1 MGLIKESEL
10 SNGNIGLEITYG
22 GREAPFGG
30 VDTSAP
36 PAYID
41 PKCFTNCD
49 GFIVIDN
56 KLVVASLNPVAVPI
70 LWGGTAGVI
79 LIGFG
84 NFYNTTY
91 GTLNYAL
98 GYKTTSISAVGGSP
112 SGVAY
117 TFYMTS
123 WLPEDITQLWNDTLT
138 NTLYNSIGTG
148 TFATLTMNLDTSS
161 SGTAGSGAI
170 INIATIISVSGPAQA
185 GDFEFNLPGI
195 VSTVSISA
203 GGINYVVGETFWLVQ
218 GSNATAQV
226 TVSSINVAT
235 GAITGLTI
243 VPNSFNTTYI
253 DGTNH
258 AVALSTAGWG
268 YSVATATLVTTSAS
282 DVVLQIVGPFGTNTY
297 TVITNGSS
305 GITPTYAGSG
315 AAFSVTG
322 VYKAGAFIN
331 LFTQYPRIA
340 FSDVIIANLSLATSS
355 SPISAGINY
364 NVGEVYMLASAHT
377 TSTGLGWAFDA
388 VNTLAEDSS
397 GNSTVWVEITSVGAG
412 GSVTGVQLVSTGL
425 ETSGLNA
432 PVLATYYLVGIVGP
446 APVNTVSTTPLIVL
460 DAMASAINS
469 GGADSA
475 SGYPDQNVT
484 ATVNVSA
491 SSLTLTSIKSGSGGN
506 VITAQDLSVITG
518 GSPSYYY
525 FSVRTATHLTGG
537 SDTGGSGNQ
546 LITVLPSQASI
557 ASVGGTLYIGNIGPM
572 IIKYSGPGSLTTSTT
587 LQGVRVLRK
596 FAGSLIGLGKIDPPN
611 VQDTAQDMM
620 FLWSATNNLDT
631 WAALGLDG
639 NVSGAGFAQLA
650 DIGDY
655 LTGLIVTSG
664 TAFIIRSQGV
674 SYATATGNATSPFNF
689 AHIGLGDEGEGSQVE
704 SLVCQYDQTG
714 AFIGESD
721 IYQVSNSLSSIG
733 QKIKAALLTSLQAD
747 TTGLLSA
754 GTCAIFAGQDVSV
767 LITFQVGDI
776 LYIYNPANGA
786 WSTITFE
793 ISDLHR
799 ERAVGTSILG
809 VLATKNVSS
818 TVNQYGNNLLTIA
831 EQWIDFRHGSPNTL
845 ETPVFYSISDGVPNS
860 MAVNSNAPVITFP
873 VEEISFG
880 RDITIDGLYIS
891 FLGSLSEAV
900 TVNIEFN
907 GITFGSLTLNPGTVD
922 LITPTEF
929 QVFPSSSTTA
939 GAFTTHSPQ
948 LQISVPALSD
958 AGMDQF
964 YIVKIAMFGS
974 YDPKQRPV

>member
-1 MGLIKESEL
+1 VGLIKETEL

-49 GFIVIDN
+49 GFIVVDG
-56 KLVVASLNPVAVPI
+56 KLVAASLNPIAVPP
-70 LWGGTAGVI
+70 LWDGTAGVT

-98 GYKTTSISAVGGSP
+98 GYSTASIPAAGGSP
-112 SGVAY
+112 SGVVY
-117 TFYMTS
+117 TFYMTA
-123 WLPEDITQLWNDTLT
+123 WVPGNPQTYWNDTLT

-161 SGTAGSGAI
+161 SGATGSGAI
-170 INIATIISVSGPAQA
+170 INITAITSISGPAQA
-185 GDFEFNLPGI
+185 GDFEFTLPGI

-203 GGINYVVGETFWLVQ
+203 GGINYAVGETFWLVQ

-226 TVSSINVAT
+226 TVSSINVGT

-243 VPNSFNTTYI
+243 VPNSFNTTHI
-253 DGTNH
+253 NGSNH

-305 GITPTYAGSG
+305 GVIPTYAGSG

-340 FSDVIIANLSLATSS
+340 FSDVIIANLSLATASN
-355 SPISAGINY
+355 SAGVNY

-388 VNTLAEDSS
+388 VNTLAVDSS
-397 GNSTVWVEITSVGAG
+397 GNSTVWIEITSVGAG
-412 GSVTGVQLVSTGL
+412 GAITGVQLISTGL
-425 ETSGLNA
+425 ETSSLNA

-491 SSLTLTSIKSGSGGN
+491 SSLTLTSIKSGSVGN
-506 VITAQDLSVITG
+506 AITAQDLSVITG

-537 SDTGGSGNQ
+537 SDIGGSGNQ

-557 ASVGGTLYIGNIGPM
+557 ASVGGTLYIGNVGPM
-572 IIKYSGPGSLTTSTT
+572 IIKYSGPGSLATSTT

-620 FLWSATNNLDT
+620 FLWSATNDLDT
-631 WAALGLDG
+631 WASLGLDE
-639 NVSGAGFAQLA
+639 NVTGAGSARLA

-664 TAFIIRSQGV
+664 TAFIIRSEGI
-674 SYATATGNATSPFNF
+674 SYATATGNASSPFNF
-689 AHIGLGDEGEGSQVE
+689 AHIGLGDEGEGSQ
-704 SLVCQYDQTG
+704 LAALICQYDQTG
-714 AFIGESD
+714 GL
-721 IYQVSNSLSSIG
+721 VSNSDVLQISNGLSSIG
-733 QKIKAALLTSLQAD
+733 AKIKQAIFSALQSNWSGLLTSTACTIFLVD
-747 TTGLLSA
+747 ELPIMLFMIGNEIYVYNTTNGTWQTITLSIPVDGLEYA
-754 GTCAIFAGQDVSV
+754 GLGVFATSNNSPEINSYNQKTSV
-767 LITFQVGDI
+767 LAISTSFPLIYTFF
-776 LYIYNPANGA
+776 
-786 WSTITFE
+786 S
-793 ISDLHR
+793 
-799 ERAVGTSILG
+799 LG
-809 VLATKNVSS
+809 E
-818 TVNQYGNNLLTIA
+818 GI
-831 EQWIDFRHGSPNTL
+831 PNIN
-845 ETPVFYSISDGVPNS
+845 SISNS
-860 MAVNSNAPVITFP
+860 PTVSFP
-873 VEEISFG
+873 VEEVAFG
-880 RDITIDGLYIS
+880 RDVTIDALYVALAGSIS
-891 FLGSLSEAV
+891 GSEEVEINFSIDGNVFSSLILTSAQLNSSI
-900 TVNIEFN
+900 VN
-907 GITFGSLTLNPGTVD
+907 PV
-922 LITPTEF
+922 EF
-929 QVFPSSSTTA
+929 QVFSGSNSTA
-939 GAFTTHSPQ
+939 GAVTAHSPQ
-948 LQISVPALSD
+948 LQISIVPLTD
-958 AGMDQF
+958 AGSAQIRF
-964 YIVKIAMFGS
+964 TKIAMFAS